1 MSGRIKSL
9 DASQDGLHA
18 AYTLEFAPQE
28 AAPEAAD
35 RNKLPGSQVAVAFAV
50 VIAAAAVSQKAA
62 HRPSCVE
69 TPVPLR
75 VVRFSYHEASFLH
88 FSQTRQ
94 PNAKWP
100 AFHGQG
106 LFHRDMF
113 PVAPPS
119 FVYLPRSGACAMPAC
134 TRFRTGFTPRRV
146 SPSPLRDWT
155 LTLTQHRTDA
165 GTPTG

>member
-1 MSGRIKSL
+1 MSGRMKSL

-18 AYTLEFAPQE
+18 AYTLEFAPRRPRQRPQTATSSPSRKVGLGRE
-28 AAPEAAD
+28 TVS
-35 RNKLPGSQVAVAFAV
+35 RICSRSR
-50 VIAAAAVSQKAA
+50 IRIAAVSQKAA
-62 HRPSCVE
+62 YRPSCVE

-94 PNAKWP
+94 PIMP
-100 AFHGQG
+100 SG
-106 LFHRDMF
+106 L
-113 PVAPPS
+113 PS
-119 FVYLPRSGACAMPAC
+119 MVKASFTETCFRSGACAMPAC

-146 SPSPLRDWT
+146 SPSPIRDG
-155 LTLTQHRTDA
+155 TLTQHRTDA